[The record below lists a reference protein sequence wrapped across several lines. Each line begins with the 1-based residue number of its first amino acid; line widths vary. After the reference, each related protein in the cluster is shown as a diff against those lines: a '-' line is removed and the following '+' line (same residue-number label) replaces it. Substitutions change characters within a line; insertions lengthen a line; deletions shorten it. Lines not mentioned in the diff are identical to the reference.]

1 MRSRSVLLLAALAV
15 IAVPAGAQQLNRGF
29 PLDRDAAIRILNL
42 AGSITV
48 RGWDRD
54 SVAVSGNVPPGEG
67 MFYAG
72 GRGGAAKMGV
82 EPKGTTPPRA
92 ELQVMVPRNAR
103 VWIKT
108 DEATVDV
115 AGVAGQ
121 VDVYSVGGR
130 IQVAG
135 PVRTLS
141 VETMDGAVTV
151 EGEMTW
157 VRLKS
162 AGGAVRF
169 LGSADDLV
177 ASSVSGAVAVEARR
191 LGRARVETVTGD
203 VRFAAAPD
211 RTGTISIE
219 THAGTAELLIAPGV
233 AAIFELSTLGGTI
246 TNRLTATKP
255 HPGPGGRGREL
266 SFGTDASGAVI
277 TARSFKGD
285 IIVGR
290 AEGLAAGKR

>member
-1 MRSRSVLLLAALAV
+1 MRSHPLALLAALA
-15 IAVPAGAQQLNRGF
+15 ALATPAAAQQVDRGF

-54 SVAVSGNVPPGEG
+54 SVAITGNVPPGEG
-67 MFYAG
+67 IFYAA

-121 VDVYSVGGR
+121 VDAYSVGGR
-130 IQVAG
+130 VQVTG

-141 VETMDGAVTV
+141 VETMDGVVTV

-177 ASSVSGAVAVEARR
+177 ASSVSGAVAIDARR
-191 LGRARVETVTGD
+191 LGRARVETVTGS
-203 VRFAAAPD
+203 VHLAAAPE
-211 RTGTISIE
+211 RTGTIAIE
-219 THAGTAELLIAPGV
+219 THAGPAEILIPAG
-233 AAIFELSTLGGTI
+233 AAAFFELSTLGGTI
-246 TNRLTATKP
+246 TNRLSPARP
-255 HPGPGGRGREL
+255 SPGAGGRGQVL
-266 SFGTDASGAVI
+266 SFGTDASGAVV
-277 TARSFKGD
+277 TVRSFKGD
-285 IIVGR
+285 IVVGR
-290 AEGLAAGKR
+290 AEGLAAGKK

>member
-1 MRSRSVLLLAALAV
+1 MIRTPSLVLLAALA
-15 IAVPAGAQQLNRGF
+15 AVAPAGAQQVSRGF
-29 PLDRDAAIRILNL
+29 PLDPDAAIRIFNL

-54 SVAVSGNVPPGEG
+54 SVAVTGEVPGAAG
-67 MFYAG
+67 TFYAG
-72 GRGGAAKMGV
+72 GRGGGAKLGV
-82 EPKGTTPPRA
+82 EPRGTTPPRA

-121 VDVYSVGGR
+121 VDAYSVGGR
-130 IQVAG
+130 VQVAG

-141 VETMDGAVTV
+141 VETMDGVVAV

-157 VRLKS
+157 VRLRS

-177 ASSVSGAVAVEARR
+177 ASSVSGTVAVEARR
-191 LGRARVETVTGD
+191 LGRARIETVTGS
-203 VRFAAAPD
+203 VRLAAAPE
-211 RTGTISIE
+211 RTGTVAIE
-219 THAGTAELLIAPGV
+219 THAGTAELLLPPG
-233 AAIFELSTLGGTI
+233 AAALFELSTLGGTI

-255 HPGPGGRGREL
+255 RPGPGGRGQAL
-266 SFGTDASGAVI
+266 SFGTDVSGAVV
-277 TARSFKGD
+277 TVRSFKGD

-290 AEGLAAGKR
+290 AEGVATGKN

>member
-1 MRSRSVLLLAALAV
+1 MRSHPLVLLAAIAALAT
-15 IAVPAGAQQLNRGF
+15 PAAAQQVDRGF

-54 SVAVSGNVPPGEG
+54 SVAITGNVPPGEG
-67 MFYAG
+67 TFYAG
-72 GRGGAAKMGV
+72 GRGGGAKLGV

-92 ELQVMVPRNAR
+92 ELHVMVPRNAR

-121 VDVYSVGGR
+121 VDAYSVGGR
-130 IQVAG
+130 VQVAG
-135 PVRTLS
+135 PIRTLS
-141 VETMDGAVTV
+141 VETMDGVVTV

-177 ASSVSGAVAVEARR
+177 ASSVSGAVAVDARR
-191 LGRARVETVTGD
+191 LGRARIETVTGN
-203 VRFAAAPD
+203 VRLAAAPE
-211 RTGTISIE
+211 RTGTIAIE
-219 THAGTAELLIAPGV
+219 THAGPAEILIPAG
-233 AAIFELSTLGGTI
+233 AAAFFELSTLGGTI
-246 TNRLTATKP
+246 TNRLSNARP
-255 HPGPGGRGREL
+255 SPGAGGRGQVL
-266 SFGTDASGAVI
+266 SFGTDASGAVV
-277 TARSFKGD
+277 TVRSFKGD
-285 IIVGR
+285 IVVGR
-290 AEGLAAGKR
+290 AEGLAAG

>member
-1 MRSRSVLLLAALAV
+1 
-15 IAVPAGAQQLNRGF
+15 
-29 PLDRDAAIRILNL
+29 
-42 AGSITV
+42 
-48 RGWDRD
+48 
-54 SVAVSGNVPPGEG
+54 VAVTGNVPPGEG
-67 MFYAG
+67 SFYAG
-72 GRGGAAKMGV
+72 GQGRGAKLGV
-82 EPKGTTPPRA
+82 EPRGATPPRA

-121 VDVYSVGGR
+121 VDAYSVGGR
-130 IQVAG
+130 VQVAG
-135 PVRTLS
+135 PLRALS
-141 VETMDGAVTV
+141 VETMDGTVAV

-177 ASSVSGAVAVEARR
+177 ASSVSGGVAVDARR
-191 LGRARVETVTGD
+191 LARARIETVTGS
-203 VRFAAAPD
+203 VRLAATPE
-211 RTGTISIE
+211 RTGTITVE
-219 THAGTAELLIAPGV
+219 THGGAAEVLVPPGV
-233 AAIFELSTLGGTI
+233 AAEFELSTLGGTI

-255 HPGPGGRGREL
+255 QPGPGGRGQTL
-266 SFGTDASGAVI
+266 SFGTDVSGAIV
-277 TARSFKGD
+277 TVRSFKGD

-290 AEGLAAGKR
+290 GEGLAAGTK